1 MDFHI
6 SAGYISNDILPLKL
20 NDVKL
25 KVTSNCDKVIL
36 VGKFYRIIRE
46 DTLESCC
53 GGRVAFDVAI
63 TFDNFINIVKIY
75 KKLCI
80 IIEDEDMMIL
90 FKKDIT
96 NDDICEGS
104 VVLSDKEVKFLG
116 PVCVNMVCNYTP
128 IPTYSSDCHKYYV
141 CEEVDS
147 ITIFENGNQLD
158 TRNYI
163 FVNGDYSYLPIE
175 IIAVNKSKDNFN
187 VEMKFERLGYGSELS
202 VTKTN

>member
-128 IPTYSSDCHKYYV
+128 IPTYSSDYHKYYV